1 MKTRLPIGRRSRAA
15 AALAGV
21 ATMVAAMADAAA
33 SPSTLQLHV
42 TEPRAYGYQVGDVLQ
57 RRVAVDVPEGL
68 ALDEASVPR
77 PGARGRALELR
88 AVHRTPASGREDLV
102 LEYQVF
108 LAPPTVRTLELPPL
122 VLHFT
127 GTPRAQDVRADAWP
141 VTIAPLVP
149 VEVSPRRG
157 LGDLQPDLD
166 PPRLPTDG
174 LRTRGAA
181 WLAGAALLG
190 GVLSLLHFGL
200 PWWNR
205 RHRPFARAWLDLRR
219 LRPTAD
225 GSDDASAWR
234 QACERLHAA
243 FNESG
248 GEVLFEHGIERF
260 AARRPGFAPLREDV
274 RRFLAISRRGFF
286 GDGVHEPGDLAWL
299 VGFGRRCRDAER
311 WS

>member
-1 MKTRLPIGRRSRAA
+1 MSARLA
-15 AALAGV
+15 AALACAV
-21 ATMVAAMADAAA
+21 ATAA
-33 SPSTLQLHV
+33 SAAEPATLALR
-42 TEPRAYGYQVGDVLQ
+42 TIEPRAYGYQVGDVLQ
-57 RRVAVDVPEGL
+57 RQVVVDVPDGL

-88 AVHRTPASGREDLV
+88 AVRRTPAAGREEIV

-108 LAPPTVRTLELPPL
+108 LAPPAVRTLELPPV

-127 GTPRAQDVRADAWP
+127 GRPRAQDVRIDAWP
-141 VTIAPLVP
+141 VTVAPLVP

-157 LGDLQPDLD
+157 LGDLQADVD
-166 PPRLPTDG
+166 APRLPTEG
-174 LRTRGAA
+174 LRLRLAA
-181 WLAGAALLG
+181 WLGAAALLAAT
-190 GVLSLLHFGL
+190 LLLLHFGL

-205 RHRPFARAWLDLRR
+205 RHRPFARAWPALRR
-219 LRPTAD
+219 LHLGA
-225 GSDDASAWR
+225 DDAAAWR
-234 QACERLHAA
+234 LACERLHAA

-248 GEVLFEHGIERF
+248 GEVLFEHGIDRF
-260 AARRPGFAPLREDV
+260 AARRPGFAPLREEM

-286 GDGVHEPGDLAWL
+286 GDGARDPQDLAWL

>member
-1 MKTRLPIGRRSRAA
+1 MRSRVRTTRCARLAAGLACAVATAA
-15 AALAGV
+15 AA
-21 ATMVAAMADAAA
+21 AD
-33 SPSTLQLHV
+33 PTTLQLHT
-42 TEPRAYGYQVGDVLQ
+42 TEPRAFGYQVGDVLQ
-57 RRVAVDVPEGL
+57 RRVVIDMPDGL

-88 AVHRTPASGREDLV
+88 AVRRSSAAGREELV

-108 LAPPTVRTLELPPL
+108 LAPPTVRTLELPP
-122 VLHFT
+122 VELHFA
-127 GTPRAQDVRADAWP
+127 GRPRAQDLRIDAWP
-141 VTIAPLVP
+141 VTVAPLVP

-157 LGDLQPDLD
+157 LGDLQPDVD
-166 PPRLPTDG
+166 APNVPTDR
-174 LRTRGAA
+174 LRARLAV
-181 WLAGAALLG
+181 WLVSAALLG
-190 GVLSLLHFGL
+190 AALSLLHFGL

-205 RHRPFARAWLDLRR
+205 RHRPFARAWPELRR
-219 LRPTAD
+219 LRHGA
-225 GSDDASAWR
+225 DDAAAWR
-234 QACERLHAA
+234 RACERLHAA

-248 GEVLFEHGIERF
+248 GEVLFEHGVDRF

-286 GDGVHEPGDLAWL
+286 GDGVREPGDLAWL

>member
-1 MKTRLPIGRRSRAA
+1 MTRPMHAGRCARLVVALVGATAMLAA
-15 AALAGV
+15 AGEPA
-21 ATMVAAMADAAA
+21 
-33 SPSTLQLHV
+33 TLQLR
-42 TEPRAYGYQVGDVLQ
+42 TAEPRAYGYQVGDVLQ
-57 RRVAVDVPEGL
+57 RRIAVDLPEGL

-88 AVHRTPASGREDLV
+88 AVHRTPASGREEIV

-108 LAPPTVRTLELPPL
+108 LAPPTVRTLELPPV

-127 GTPRAQDVRADAWP
+127 GRPRAQDVRIDAWP

-157 LGDLQPDLD
+157 LGDLQPDVD
-166 PPRLPTDG
+166 APHLPTDA
-174 LRTRGAA
+174 LRTRVAV
-181 WLAGAALLG
+181 WLGGAALL
-190 GVLSLLHFGL
+190 VAALALLHFGL

-205 RHRPFARAWLDLRR
+205 RHRPFARAWIELRR
-219 LRPTAD
+219 LRPAAD
-225 GSDDASAWR
+225 DPAAWR
-234 QACERLHAA
+234 LACERLHAA

-260 AARRPGFAPLREDV
+260 AARRPGFAPLREEV

-286 GDGVHEPGDLAWL
+286 GDGVREPGDLAWL